1 GGEAVGR
8 AVDDEGLARRCVE
21 PSSTARTRAARRRS
35 QTGDGAAT
43 VFDPREGTGAALTTS
58 LRFGRSPRWCLPA
71 LALTVSACEGSH
83 FESNGVKLECA
94 PSDSAFRDAAE
105 LFGVEGVPR
114 FELVMEETT
123 YEAHQRR
130 ALEEEYTP
138 VTACYDGERIGRIA
152 VRFKGQVGTLQN
164 CFQ

>member
-1 GGEAVGR
+1 
-8 AVDDEGLARRCVE
+8 
-21 PSSTARTRAARRRS
+21 

-114 FELVMEETT
+114 CELVMEETT

-138 VTACYDGERIGRIA
+138 VTACYDGERIGR
-152 VRFKGQVGTLQN
+152 RSEEHTSELQSREN
-164 CFQ
+164 LVCRL